1 MRSALAKSDGPI
13 FGSYG
18 MQCNEFGVNRKEE
31 EPFVKAG
38 DVILLC
44 LIYESVCTFHE
55 SILCCQHDLPGN
67 HPHFGTISAF
77 PLPRVAR
84 PTARSCPLVT

>member
-1 MRSALAKSDGPI
+1 MRSALVKSDGPI

-18 MQCNEFGVNRKEE
+18 RQSNEFGMNRKEE
-31 EPFVKAG
+31 EPFVKAE

-55 SILCCQHDLPGN
+55 SI
-67 HPHFGTISAF
+67 
-77 PLPRVAR
+77 
-84 PTARSCPLVT
+84 